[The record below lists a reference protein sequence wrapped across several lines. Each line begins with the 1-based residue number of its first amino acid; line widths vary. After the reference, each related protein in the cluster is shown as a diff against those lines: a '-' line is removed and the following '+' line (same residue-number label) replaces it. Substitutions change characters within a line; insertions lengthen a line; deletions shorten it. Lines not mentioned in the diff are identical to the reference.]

1 MEWVNVSMRL
11 SNMPS
16 ANWATSLPPTERV
29 KMPRTAKQLSEPIDT
44 IMDTPSATVFSSQ
57 RTVQAPAPA
66 LPDELKPNTRLK
78 MDGQEF
84 LAKLPAEA
92 IPVAFFDPQYR
103 GVLEKLSYG
112 NEGKDRSKRR
122 CALEQMT
129 ESVIGRFVRGIDRA
143 LIPSGH
149 LFLWVDKFHL
159 CQGVRPW
166 FDGTGLDIVDL
177 VTWDKGTFGMGYRTR
192 RRAEYCVVLQKQPRK
207 AKGVWKIHN
216 IPDAIQE
223 QASQREHPHS
233 KPVDLQGE
241 LLAAVS
247 NEGDF
252 VIDPAAGSFSV
263 LKAARNKRRN
273 FLGCDLNG

>member
-1 MEWVNVSMRL
+1 MGYDVPGLPWHLQSAVRSAVKPGSMPDTDGQRI
-11 SNMPS
+11 
-16 ANWATSLPPTERV
+16 LP
-29 KMPRTAKQLSEPIDT
+29 TA
-44 IMDTPSATVFSSQ
+44 VFSCQ
-57 RTVQAPAPA
+57 RTVQAPSLA
-66 LPDELKPNTRLK
+66 LPDTLKPNARLK
-78 MDGQEF
+78 MDGLAF
-84 LAKLPAEA
+84 LSQLPPDA

-112 NEGKDRSKRR
+112 NEGKDRGRRR

-129 ESVIGRFVRGIDRA
+129 EAEIGKFVRGIDRV

-159 CQGVRPW
+159 CQGVRSW
-166 FDGTGLDIVDL
+166 FDGTNLDVVDL

-192 RRAEYCVVLQKQPRK
+192 RRAEYCIVLQKQPRK

-216 IPDAIQE
+216 IPDVVQE
-223 QASQREHPHS
+223 PVSQRDHPHA
-233 KPVDLQGE
+233 KPVGLQGE
-241 LLAAVS
+241 LMAAVS
-247 NEGDF
+247 HDGDF

-263 LKAARNKRRN
+263 LEAARKQTRT

>member
-1 MEWVNVSMRL
+1 
-11 SNMPS
+11 
-16 ANWATSLPPTERV
+16 
-29 KMPRTAKQLSEPIDT
+29 MPRKAKQLVEPIDT
-44 IMDTPSATVFSSQ
+44 TMDTLTAVVFSGQ
-57 RTVQAPAPA
+57 RTVHAPPLA
-66 LPDELKPNTRLK
+66 LPDTLKPNTRLK
-78 MDGQEF
+78 MDGLEF
-84 LAKLPAEA
+84 LAALPADA
-92 IPVAFFDPQYR
+92 IPVAFLDPQYR

-112 NEGKDRSKRR
+112 NEGKDRGKRR
-122 CALEQMT
+122 CALKQMT
-129 ESVIGRFVRGIDRA
+129 ETAIGRFVRGIDRA

-166 FDGTGLDIVDL
+166 FDGTSLDIVDL

-192 RRAEYCVVLQKQPRK
+192 RRVEYCVVLQKQPRK

-216 IPDAIQE
+216 IPDVIQE
-223 QASQREHPHS
+223 QVSQREHPHT

-241 LLAAVS
+241 LMAAVS
-247 NEGDF
+247 HEGDF

-263 LKAARNKRRN
+263 LQAAHNRRRT